1 MEKVTFDLLTP
12 YPTEFKFDKYSEDM
26 NSFELFDLNNLM
38 LTLCILLRNKYDTDL
53 KHSKF
58 KIME

>member
-1 MEKVTFDLLTP
+1 MEKATFDLLTP
-12 YPTEFKFDKYSEDM
+12 YPTELKFDKYSEDI

-38 LTLCILLRNKYDTDL
+38 LTLCILLRNKFDTDL

-58 KIME
+58 KIM